1 MQRIKSLHALP
12 ISAQPSLASD
22 LVTRRDLTRPV
33 VGVKI
38 KSKGLRERGLLPFRH
53 RTMLF
58 IPTQHSVPS
67 TPRGDRAR
75 YVPEIYDYVII
86 V

>member
-1 MQRIKSLHALP
+1 MMQRIKSLHALP

-53 RTMLF
+53 RIH